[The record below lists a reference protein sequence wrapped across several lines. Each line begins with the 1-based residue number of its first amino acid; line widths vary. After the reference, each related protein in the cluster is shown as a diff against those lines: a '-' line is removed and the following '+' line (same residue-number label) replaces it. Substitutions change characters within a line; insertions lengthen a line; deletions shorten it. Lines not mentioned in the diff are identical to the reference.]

1 MLDPTTQHFVDT
13 MAQAP
18 ALHTLPPGAVRAFL
32 THLQSAPVGK
42 PRARI
47 FDTVLPV
54 GPTGSVAVRIVRPW
68 ATAEALPVIMHFHG
82 GGWMLGDTATHDRLM
97 REIAVGVGAALVFV
111 TYALS
116 PEDAYPVAVE
126 QAYAATRYITENAAA
141 LHLDATRLAVL
152 GDGAGGTI
160 AAAVTFLAKAR
171 RGPKIALQVLFYP
184 VTAAGLNT
192 GSYRRFGGG
201 PWLTKALMARF
212 WDAYLPDKA
221 RRGEI
226 IATPLSATP
235 DELRDLPDAL
245 VILAENDVLRDE
257 GEAYA
262 RNLSNAGV
270 RTTSVRY
277 NGTIHDFVMFS
288 ALADT
293 PAARAAIAQAVCALK
308 TALW

>member
-1 MLDPTTQHFVDT
+1 M

-18 ALHTLPPGAVRAFL
+18 ALHTLPPSAARAFL
-32 THLQSAPVGK
+32 TQLQSGPVGK

-54 GPTGSVAVRIVRPW
+54 GPTGRVAVRIVRPRDI
-68 ATAEALPVIMHFHG
+68 AEALPVIMHFHG
-82 GGWMLGDTATHDRLM
+82 GGWMLGDTTTHDRVM
-97 REIAVGVGAALVFV
+97 RDIAVGVGAALVFV
-111 TYALS
+111 SYALS
-116 PEDAYPVAVE
+116 PEYAYPVAVE
-126 QAYAATRYITENAAA
+126 QAYAATRYIVENAAA
-141 LHLDATRLAVL
+141 LNLDATRLAVL
-152 GDGAGGTI
+152 GDGTGGTI
-160 AAAVTFLAKAR
+160 AAAVTLLAKAR
-171 RGPKIALQVLFYP
+171 RRPKIAVQVLLYP

-192 GSYRRFGGG
+192 PSYRRFGGG
-201 PWLTKALMARF
+201 PWLTKALMKKF

-226 IATPLSATP
+226 TATPLSATI
-235 DELRDLPDAL
+235 DDLRDLPDAL
-245 VILAENDVLRDE
+245 LILAENDVLRDE

-262 RNLSNAGV
+262 RNLSSAGV

-293 PAARAAIAQAVCALK
+293 PPARAAIAQAVCALK
-308 TALW
+308 AALW